1 MENGPGGL
9 GIHDEGWLLSS
20 ELGVRCGG
28 AYQYEVELKNE
39 CLLRVGWA
47 ALEGRRALGTDE
59 RSFGYGGTGMK
70 SNCGKFEQLVLQRQR
85 CPDSIARNTFGP
97 TAAVRL
103 GRGLRAGPIRLCHE
117 KVSVFHSIGTF
128 GASQPSSQDGFLL
141 TT

>member
-1 MENGPGGL
+1 MLYCPVDLEHRQIP
-9 GIHDEGWLLSS
+9 WA
-20 ELGVRCGG
+20 G

-70 SNCGKFEQLVLQRQR
+70 SNCGRFEQL
-85 CPDSIARNTFGP
+85 D
-97 TAAVRL
+97 
-103 GRGLRAGPIRLCHE
+103 HE
-117 KVSVFHSIGTF
+117 LWWV
-128 GASQPSSQDGFLL
+128 